1 MNELNF
7 FQSWLHRILI
17 LISDAA
23 YAAEKWGQR
32 LEQKPKKQAKS
43 ESLDYEQQ
51 NAKQRALKSNNRVSI
66 QGTNVTGSGIYTQDW
81 SKEETV
87 EERIA
92 RLKRAA
98 SQSTKANRR

>member
-32 LEQKPKKQAKS
+32 LEQKPKKQPAIDLTYK
-43 ESLDYEQQ
+43 QQ
-51 NAKQRALKSNNRVSI
+51 DAKQRAIRSEESVEDRV
-66 QGTNVTGSGIYTQDW
+66 T
-81 SKEETV
+81 
-87 EERIA
+87 
-92 RLKRAA
+92 RLKLLAM
-98 SQSTKANRR
+98 QSTKVNRRTK